1 MRLYYAYKRN
11 RYKCIYNNY
20 LLSTGYL
27 GIIMKN
33 ENKVDEMVSIM
44 STLHQYH
51 EATIRQCSSSW
62 VIRPQNH

>member
-1 MRLYYAYKRN
+1 MRLYCVYKSVCTTLIS
-11 RYKCIYNNY
+11 YQQVP
-20 LLSTGYL
+20 L

-33 ENKVDEMVSIM
+33 ENKVDEMESIM

>member
-1 MRLYYAYKRN
+1 MRLYCVYKSVCTTLIS
-11 RYKCIYNNY
+11 YQQVP
-20 LLSTGYL
+20 L